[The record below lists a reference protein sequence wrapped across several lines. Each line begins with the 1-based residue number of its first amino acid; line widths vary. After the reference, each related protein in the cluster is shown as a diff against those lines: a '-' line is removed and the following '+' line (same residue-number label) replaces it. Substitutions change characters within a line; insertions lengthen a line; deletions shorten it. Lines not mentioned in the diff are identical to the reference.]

1 MVSFPK
7 IPLFVLVISLILV
20 VAIFL
25 VSLTPIFSPFE
36 PVENIQDAKEI
47 ADEYLKANYQLIEV
61 KEIMEFLN
69 NFYVIARETD
79 SKNSV
84 FELLIDKNS
93 RRVYQEPGPNM
104 MWNTKY
110 GHHDRLDN
118 PTTQMPIDAESA
130 VMIAQ
135 DWLNN
140 NFFGKRVEETS
151 IFYGYYTMD
160 FSEKGQI
167 FGMLSVNGYSG
178 EVWYHSWH
186 GDFISMIEYD

>member
-1 MVSFPK
+1 MKSISKVPLIVFIVGIMLVLSVFFISF
-7 IPLFVLVISLILV
+7 S
-20 VAIFL
+20 
-25 VSLTPIFSPFE
+25 SIFSSFK
-36 PVENIQDAKEI
+36 PVENITAAKNL
-47 ADEYLKANYQLIEV
+47 ADQYIVENYPLLEV
-61 KEIMEFLN
+61 EEMMEFSN
-69 NFYVIARETD
+69 NFYVIAKET
-79 SKNSV
+79 SSQNSAL
-84 FELLIDKNS
+84 ELLIDRNS
-93 RRVYQEPGPNM
+93 GRIYQEPGPNM

-110 GHHDRLDN
+110 DHHGRLET
-118 PTTQMPIDAESA
+118 PTTVMPIDSEEA

-160 FSEKGQI
+160 FGEKEQI

-186 GDFISMIEYD
+186 GDFILMMEYD

>member
-1 MVSFPK
+1 MKHFPK
-7 IPLFVLVISLILV
+7 TPLLVLIISLILIFT
-20 VAIFL
+20 IFL

-36 PVENIQDAKEI
+36 PVETIPDAKEI
-47 ADEYLKANYQLIEV
+47 AENYLQRNYQSIEV
-61 KEIMEFLN
+61 KEIMEFSN
-69 NFYVIARETD
+69 NFYIIAMETA
-79 SKNSV
+79 SQNSV

-93 RRVYQEPGPNM
+93 GRVYQEPGPNM

-110 GHHDRLDN
+110 GHHNRLDN
-118 PTTQMPIDAESA
+118 PTTQMPIDSESA

-135 DWLNN
+135 EWLNN
-140 NFFGKRVEETS
+140 NFFGKRVEETTV
-151 IFYGYYTMD
+151 FYGYYTMD

-186 GDFISMIEYD
+186 GDFISMIEYE